1 MKPGDLAQ
9 LVPALDSAGASKHAC
24 PLPLGHPER
33 TVRIVRGQTLV
44 VIEVQAL
51 PKFSVERTALGND
64 VVVLAGDQLV
74 HIREGLIRVVGE
86 GE

>member
-9 LVPALDSAGASKHAC
+9 LAPALDSAMASKHAC

-33 TVRIVRGQTLV
+33 TVRIERGQTLV

-64 VVVLAGDQLV
+64 VVVLAGDQIV
-74 HIREGLIRVVGE
+74 HIREGLIKIVGE
-86 GE
+86 VE